1 MALVE
6 FAVGN
11 CTVKLFVA
19 VLSEPKFNTKTAA
32 FVVLL

>member
-1 MALVE
+1 MADVE

-11 CTVKLFVA
+11 VIVKLLVA
-19 VLSEPKFNTKTAA
+19 VLSEPKFNTKQAA